1 MSKSYVLIR
10 NATVIPME
18 PSAPPEKVLYNQD
31 VLIEGSW
38 IKAIGPEVQPPP
50 VEVGEVVTI
59 DATDCILT
67 PGFVNGH
74 HHMWQHLLRGLT
86 VDWSLFGYACHLRMI
101 YGSLYSAED
110 VQVANYAAALSLLNN
125 GITTVLDHCH
135 VVNSPGH
142 AEAAIKGLKDAGI
155 RGTFCYGFYQN
166 PTVPGEPE
174 SAASDSFDQ
183 AARMDDGLR
192 VKRQHFPTNDP
203 RESLLTFGVAL
214 DDPTNLTAEDNVRGL
229 EAARKL
235 EPRITTAH
243 ASVVSDGKPK
253 AEIVQQ
259 LEEAGIMGS
268 DLVFSHG
275 VWFTDEELDAV
286 RRSGAGVIGT
296 PDTELQMGMGFPV
309 VWKASDLGCR
319 VGLGLDITSNQGND
333 FMAQMRLALQA
344 QRAREYDHDYSKT
357 VKRDLPRKTADVL
370 RMATL
375 GGAEAMQ
382 LDSLVGSILPEMK
395 ADLVLFRCDDIETVP
410 IVDPIGTVVFHASP
424 KNIDTVLVDG
434 KIVKRDGQLV
444 HVDWPCLREQVQTRS
459 ERLRDEAAKVDMTH
473 AEERFHAVFQRAMHE

>member
-1 MSKSYVLIR
+1 MSKSFILIK

-18 PSAPPEKVLYNQD
+18 PSAPSDRVLHNQD
-31 VLIEGSW
+31 ILIEDSW
-38 IKAIGPEVQPPP
+38 IRAVGPDLQLPSADNGVR
-50 VEVGEVVTI
+50 I
-59 DATDCILT
+59 DGTDCIVT

-74 HHMWQHLLRGLT
+74 HHMWQQLLRGLT
-86 VDWSLFGYACHLRMI
+86 VDWSLFGYACHLRMV
-101 YGSLYSAED
+101 YGSLYAAED
-110 VQVANYAAALSLLNN
+110 VQVANYAAALSHLNN

-135 VVNSPGH
+135 VVNSPAH
-142 AEAAIKGLKDAGI
+142 AEAAVKGLKAAGI

-183 AARMDDGLR
+183 AARMEVALR
-192 VKRQHFPTNDP
+192 VKRQHFPDNDP
-203 RESLLTFGVAL
+203 EQSLLTFGVAL
-214 DDPTNLTAEDNVRGL
+214 DDPTNLTPAENVRGL
-229 EAARKL
+229 EAARNI
-235 EPRITTAH
+235 EPRIITAH

-259 LEEAGIMGS
+259 LQDASMMGS

-275 VWFTDEELDAV
+275 AWFTEEEIDAL
-286 RRSGAGVIGT
+286 RRSGAGVVGT
-296 PDTELQMGMGFPV
+296 PDTELQMGMGYPV

-344 QRAREYDHDYSKT
+344 QRAREYDHDYNKA
-357 VKRDLPRKTADVL
+357 VQRDLPRKAADVL

-382 LDSLVGSILPEMK
+382 LDSLIGSIAPGKK
-395 ADLVLFRCDDIETVP
+395 ADVILFRCNDIETVP
-410 IVDPIGTVVFHASP
+410 VVDPIGTVVFHASP
-424 KNIDTVLVDG
+424 KQVDTVLVDG
-434 KIVKRDGQLV
+434 KIVKRDGHLV
-444 HVDWPCLREQVQTRS
+444 DVDWPSLREQVQSRS
-459 ERLRDEAAKVDMTH
+459 ERLRKEAAMIDM
-473 AEERFHAVFQRAMHE
+473 ARVEERFHGIFKRAMHE